1 MSDKLRVAVIG
12 AGRWSTKSHLPG
24 LHRSPLCDLVTI
36 CDLDRELAEARAGQF
51 EAQEVET
58 DYQKVLARSDIDVVD
73 IVTRGEHEDLVF
85 EVLEAGKHCLVEKPV
100 CHRYQDVWRAHEL
113 AESKGLKTKVGL
125 TFRFAPSML
134 YMFDLIRDGFIG
146 RPFIFNGYEQNSQW
160 LDPDNPIDKRIH
172 KTRPIGEPPRGEDP
186 TREGITVSS
195 LEGYGAPIIDIGLE
209 CIGSDL
215 TRVSGILS
223 NMVPERRRTNPDTE
237 RERINVDDA
246 DMFMAEAENGA
257 LFSIQSSYVTVGNYP
272 GSEARVYGSEG
283 AIHVR
288 LVEEFGVIETI
299 HTAKPDAV
307 EFVQQESGPGA
318 VFPPR
323 SSSRR
328 LVGDGLLRKP
338 DPPASSR
345 RSSTRP
351 RPTPPTSPRVP
362 RVQEIINAVELSH
375 RTRQW
380 VDLPL
385 EGKTAVSAQD
395 RGGTRP
401 QRMRAKDPCRPSGR
415 RVRRWRPGP
424 YRGESRDLRFVTP
437 PRLLRALALASRT
450 LQQKGITYKSCQP
463 YRRIRAVSVPGG
475 LDVTYG
481 TRLGFTPHVV
491 DTVGQRTNLQRDAT
505 HERSQ
510 EDDQLPARDGGER
523 RNR

>member
-1 MSDKLRVAVIG
+1 MSDKPMSDKLRVAVIG
-12 AGRWSTKSHLPG
+12 AGRWSTMSHLPG
-24 LHRSPLCDLVTI
+24 FHRSPLCDLVTI
-36 CDLDRELAEARAGQF
+36 CDLDGDLAQARAEQF
-51 EAQEVET
+51 EASDIET
-58 DYQKVLARSDIDVVD
+58 DYQKVLSRDDIDVVD

-85 EVLEAGKHCLVEKPV
+85 EVLAAGKHCLVEKPV

-125 TFRFAPSML
+125 TFRFAPAML
-134 YMFDLIRDGFIG
+134 YMFDLIREGFIG

-172 KTRPIGEPPRGEDP
+172 TTRPVGAPPRGMDP

-209 CIGSDL
+209 CIDSDL

-223 NMVPERRRTNPDTE
+223 NMVPERRRTNLDTE

-257 LFSIQSSYVTVGNYP
+257 LFSCQSSYVTVGNYP

-307 EFVQQESGPGA
+307 EFVQQEIPERY
-318 VFPPR
+318 FPPGR
-323 SSSRR
+323 QKDDWWGMAFYGN
-328 LVGDGLLRKP
+328 LVHSFLEEIL
-338 DPPASSR
+338 DPSKKNTANFAQGA
-345 RSSTRP
+345 
-351 RPTPPTSPRVP
+351 
-362 RVQEIINAVELSH
+362 RVQEVINAVEISH

-385 EGKTAVSAQD
+385 EGSPAAAAQ
-395 RGGTRP
+395 
-401 QRMRAKDPCRPSGR
+401 
-415 RVRRWRPGP
+415 
-424 YRGESRDLRFVTP
+424 
-437 PRLLRALALASRT
+437 
-450 LQQKGITYKSCQP
+450 
-463 YRRIRAVSVPGG
+463 
-475 LDVTYG
+475 
-481 TRLGFTPHVV
+481 
-491 DTVGQRTNLQRDAT
+491 GQRG
-505 HERSQ
+505 
-510 EDDQLPARDGGER
+510 PALSG
-523 RNR
+523 